1 MRGISARGTLARYF
15 SLRFLLAMLA
25 MFLICCF
32 LVFFVDFIE
41 MLRREGKGSGADIP
55 ALVLVWLTLLR
66 LPSFSELTLPFAVL
80 IGTIVA

>member
-32 LVFFVDFIE
+32 LVFLVDFIE
-41 MLRREGKGSGADIP
+41 MLRREGKGSSSGADIP
-55 ALVLVWLTLLR
+55 ALLLVWLTLLSS
-66 LPSFSELTLPFAVL
+66 PSPSPC
-80 IGTIVA
+80 